1 MKQLTI
7 VKIGGNV
14 IDNPEALGVFLGEFK
29 QIEGI
34 KILVHGGGKIATRT
48 AQDMGIKATMIDGRR
63 VTDLEMLK
71 VVTMVYGGL
80 VNKNIVAALQHM
92 GVNAIGLTGADGAII
107 TSEKRNPTPI
117 DYGYVGDPVAV
128 NIETAKTLLN
138 AGLIPIIAPL
148 THAQGEILNTN
159 ADTIAQTLATA
170 LSDHYEV
177 SLCYR
182 FEKVGVL
189 LDIDDQ
195 STLIKHITPSIF
207 QDLKNSGAV
216 HSGMIP
222 KIENALNAALNGVKA
237 IFIGQTKITQE

>member
-14 IDNPEALGVFLGEFK
+14 IDNNDALKTFLDEFK
-29 QIEGI
+29 LIEGI

-48 AQDMGIKATMIDGRR
+48 AQSMGIEATMIDGRR
-63 VTDLEMLK
+63 VTDIDMLK

-80 VNKNIVAALQHM
+80 VNKNIVATLQNI

-107 TSEKRNPTPI
+107 TSEKRNPKPI
-117 DYGYVGDPVAV
+117 DYGYVGDPITV

-138 AGLIPIIAPL
+138 AALVPIIAPL
-148 THAQGEILNTN
+148 THADGEILNTN

-170 LSDHYEV
+170 LSGHYSV
-177 SLCYR
+177 NLCYK
-182 FEKVGVL
+182 FEKSGVL
-189 LDIDDQ
+189 LDVDDET
-195 STLIKHITPSIF
+195 TLIKHITPSIF
-207 QDLKNSGAV
+207 QDLKSKGAV

-222 KIENALNAALNGVKA
+222 KIENALSAAANGVDA
-237 IFIGQTKITQE
+237 IFIGQTKITQD